1 MTPIDRLQSGILDRG
16 PDAFR
21 RLGLIA
27 MALGLVG
34 GVVLSLEI
42 RNAAGFALAAP
53 YFLLAALSILLAL
66 ALERRSLWTLPI
78 VWLMAGGL
86 ILRIVAS
93 FPASFAALDLS
104 APLRAAGYALGAA
117 GIATAVF
124 AAFMAYRLAR
134 TGALRGV
141 RA

>member
-1 MTPIDRLQSGILDRG
+1 MSSMDRLQTGILDRG
-16 PDAFR
+16 PEFFR
-21 RLGLIA
+21 KLGLIA

-42 RNAAGFALAAP
+42 RDAAGFALAAP
-53 YFLLAALSILLAL
+53 YFLLAVLSILLAL

-78 VWLMAGGL
+78 VWLMSAGL
-86 ILRIVAS
+86 ILRIAAT

-104 APLRAAGYALGAA
+104 APLRTAGYTVGAA

-124 AAFMAYRLAR
+124 AAFLAYRLFR
-134 TGALRGV
+134 TGALRRV

>member
-1 MTPIDRLQSGILDRG
+1 MSAMDRLQAGILHRG
-16 PDAFR
+16 PEFFR
-21 RLGLIA
+21 KLGLIA

-42 RNAAGFALAAP
+42 RNAAGFVLAAP

-78 VWLMAGGL
+78 VWVMSAGL
-86 ILRIVAS
+86 ILRIAAT
-93 FPASFAALDLS
+93 FPASLGMLDLC
-104 APLRAAGYALGAA
+104 APLLLAGYALGAA

-124 AAFMAYRLAR
+124 AAFIAYRLFR
-134 TGALRGV
+134 TGALGKV